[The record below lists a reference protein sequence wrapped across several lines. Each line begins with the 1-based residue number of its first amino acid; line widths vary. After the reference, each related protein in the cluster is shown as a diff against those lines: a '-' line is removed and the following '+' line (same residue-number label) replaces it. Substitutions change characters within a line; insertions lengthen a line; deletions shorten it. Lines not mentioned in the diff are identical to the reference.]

1 MPDSASSPP
10 PEPGALPVD
19 PKVSVLIIT
28 YNHAG
33 TLRQALDSALAQR
46 TSFPFEILVGDD
58 CSTDGSGE
66 IVAEYARA
74 HPGRL
79 RAFLHPRNLGFFGKF
94 NFLSVYEAA
103 RAPYAIL
110 LEGDDYW
117 TSPLKLQ
124 RQADFLDARLDCSAC
139 FHDCYVQDGPELDR
153 SRLYLAETVK
163 RDLGLRDVIADM
175 FPHTTSILFR
185 RDVLGAF
192 PAWFNDLEL
201 TDLSLV
207 SLLASRGTFG
217 YLPDSPMSVYRIAG
231 GSWTSTSL
239 VARTHRELKAFRTL
253 GAHLGPVALE
263 ASQVQEHRRTFY
275 LALGHDALNE
285 TEAARAAFRSYLR
298 DYLRYRTIPPLHVIR
313 LGLKLYAPWLFRL
326 ARRLRGRKVRGRH
339 SSGMREGGR

>member
-1 MPDSASSPP
+1 MKPVSASSPAS
-10 PEPGALPVD
+10 PEPVPPALPTH

-28 YNHAG
+28 FNHAA
-33 TLRQALDSALAQR
+33 TLRQALDSALAQQ
-46 TSFPFEILVGDD
+46 TSFPVEILVGDD
-58 CSTDGSGE
+58 CSTDGSRE
-66 IVAEYARA
+66 IVAEYARQY
-74 HPGRL
+74 PGRL
-79 RAFLHPRNLGFFGKF
+79 RAFLHPKNLGFFGKF
-94 NFLSVYEAA
+94 NFLSVYTVA

-124 RQADFLDARLDCSAC
+124 KQADFLDARPDCSAC

-153 SRLYLAETVK
+153 KRLYLSETVK
-163 RDLGLRDVIADM
+163 RDLGLREVIADM

-185 RDVLGAF
+185 RDVLGTL
-192 PAWFNDLEL
+192 PPWFNDLEL
-201 TDLSLV
+201 TDLSMV
-207 SLLASRGTFG
+207 SILASRGTFG

-253 GAHLGPVALE
+253 GAQLGPVALE
-263 ASQVQEHRRTFY
+263 ASKVQEHRRTFY

-285 TEAARAAFRSYLR
+285 PAAARSAFRSFLAGYPKF
-298 DYLRYRTIPPLHVIR
+298 RTIPPVPVIR

-326 ARRLRGRKVRGRH
+326 IRRLRGR
-339 SSGMREGGR
+339 SP